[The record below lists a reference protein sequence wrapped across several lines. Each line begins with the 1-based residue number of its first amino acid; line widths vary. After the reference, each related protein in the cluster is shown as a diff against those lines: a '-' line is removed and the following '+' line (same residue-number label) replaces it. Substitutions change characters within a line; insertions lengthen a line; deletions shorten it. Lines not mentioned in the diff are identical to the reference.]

1 MPDVIM
7 PRLTDSMQEG
17 AIASWIKADGDEV
30 KRGEELVEIETDKA
44 TMAYEADF
52 SGTLRILV
60 AAGETVAVGTVIGQ
74 IGEAPPVV
82 AGGPVAAAPVA
93 AAPAGV
99 GLWGRDGQRARL
111 GQRGRRGATAPA
123 QARCVAAR
131 STDRRTARG
140 RLGGCDRLRRVRA
153 DPQARRRRRGA
164 ASRPA
169 RRTRG
174 RYHAPTTSC
183 RR

>member
-60 AAGETVAVGTVIGQ
+60 AAGRDGC
-74 IGEAPPVV
+74 
-82 AGGPVAAAPVA
+82 
-93 AAPAGV
+93 
-99 GLWGRDGQRARL
+99 GRDRD
-111 GQRGRRGATAPA
+111 
-123 QARCVAAR
+123 R
-131 STDRRTARG
+131 SDR
-140 RLGGCDRLRRVRA
+140 
-153 DPQARRRRRGA
+153 
-164 ASRPA
+164 
-169 RRTRG
+169 
-174 RYHAPTTSC
+174 
-183 RR
+183 